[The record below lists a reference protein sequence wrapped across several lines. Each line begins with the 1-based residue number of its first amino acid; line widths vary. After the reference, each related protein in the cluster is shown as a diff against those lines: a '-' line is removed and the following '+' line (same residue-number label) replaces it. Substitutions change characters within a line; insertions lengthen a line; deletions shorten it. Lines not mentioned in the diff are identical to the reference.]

1 MKQNLLSCFILICF
15 SSSAI
20 AVNDDAILSDE
31 TPKTLSEFNFF
42 SDPLRQIP
50 NDDVVPYEL
59 ITSLFSDYTD
69 KHRFVYLPDGTTAK
83 YDGEEVFNF
92 PIGAALIKTFSYQ
105 KIDGGTLLL
114 ETRLLLNRK
123 NGWDALTYVWDIEKG
138 DAYLALGGKTI
149 EVTDVITPSNAAS
162 IRYRAPNKN
171 QCKECHLKN
180 DVVEPIGPKPR
191 NINKAI
197 SYQNQEM
204 TNQISHWATLGFL
217 EEKRYSD
224 YLMVDAFDQNYDID
238 NRARSY
244 LDINCGHCHSPEGS
258 ASSSGLYLSIDDE
271 EFGIYKKPVAAGR
284 GSGGLSYSIVPGH
297 PEESILLFRMLSNE
311 PDIMMPES
319 GRSLMHIEAIDLIT
333 EWISEMQ

>member
-1 MKQNLLSCFILICF
+1 M
-15 SSSAI
+15 
-20 AVNDDAILSDE
+20 
-31 TPKTLSEFNFF
+31 
-42 SDPLRQIP
+42 
-50 NDDVVPYEL
+50 
-59 ITSLFSDYTD
+59 
-69 KHRFVYLPDGTTAK
+69 
-83 YDGEEVFNF
+83 
-92 PIGAALIKTFSYQ
+92 
-105 KIDGGTLLL
+105 
-114 ETRLLLNRK
+114 
-123 NGWDALTYVWDIEKG
+123 
-138 DAYLALGGKTI
+138 ALGGKTI

-197 SYQNQEM
+197 SYRNQEI

-271 EFGIYKKPVAAGR
+271 EFGIFKKPVAAGR

-333 EWISEMQ
+333 EWIREMK